1 MKPAFHSKHVPL
13 TSPKNASPGKQ
24 PLITLKDF
32 LVKKRLPLPATF
44 PDALFWARTQHC
56 SLSGAQSNEDEDV
69 LEKPRD
75 HMMLHEC
82 CACFPDALTKSL
94 PASAWLTPAGSVD
107 TRACTTQV
115 FFRELTE
122 QEIHTYVA
130 THEPMDKA
138 GAYAI
143 QGGAACFADHMDGE
157 YSNVVGLPLPLVAEM
172 LRANNLCDAGPGRSV
187 ILFLIHR
194 LSGSAPAHA
203 DLSLRL

>member
-24 PLITLKDF
+24 PSITLKDF

-44 PDALFWARTQHC
+44 PDALFWARTHRGTREVV
-56 SLSGAQSNEDEDV
+56 LNLNEDEDV

-75 HMMLHEC
+75 HHDAARMLRLLSGRSHKVITGVT
-82 CACFPDALTKSL
+82 L
-94 PASAWLTPAGSVD
+94 LTPAGIVD
-107 TRACTTQV
+107 TRSCTTQV
-115 FFRELTE
+115 VFRELTE

-143 QGGAACFADHMDGE
+143 QGGAACFVDRLDGE

-172 LRANNLCDAGPGRSV
+172 LRANN
-187 ILFLIHR
+187 FM
-194 LSGSAPAHA
+194 
-203 DLSLRL
+203 